1 MTSDLYSIIQFL
13 RNETTSFEPKI
24 STGIGHQN
32 CYFYCHFTG
41 LILATNMQMLQ
52 HPLKGQTCM
61 WLIYDMKCQIFAYNM
76 TLLSV
81 CSHVHIT
88 YFKNYTTGV

>member
-13 RNETTSFEPKI
+13 RNETTSFELKI

-32 CYFYCHFTG
+32 CTHTFIGHKYANAPTHSKVKHVC
-41 LILATNMQMLQ
+41 AV
-52 HPLKGQTCM
+52 CM
-61 WLIYDMKCQIFAYNM
+61 TLKCQIFAYNM

-81 CSHVHIT
+81 CSKNVHIT